1 MTTLQLWYEYAKKEH
16 LLLTP
21 GHLFKLAR
29 PDFEVSESQAPGT
42 KWDNDYVAI
51 KFEDIEEWKDF
62 QETNVNNAMG
72 RIIEEP
78 IDHPDWFLLD
88 RFETWDSKTRIH
100 EEKDIDN
107 WFLDG
112 ATATLNHALNGT
124 RDKLL
129 ANTHNEHARK
139 LKFPY
144 VKDASKVMLPQHAA
158 TDSKRHQK
166 RPNFPVYL
174 PAKSMPRLTPFRDVI
189 YVLGDSARTNTL
201 DPKNFYRNRRSFN
214 DHGKNHLGKMAMYAK
229 GSGTCLAFTMT
240 HIGVTV
246 FRFFIVDGTSRLG
259 VQHRTFP
266 WCPEEGGSD
275 KENLMSGIKAIYV
288 LAVMSLF
295 PEARTI
301 RERSQ
306 LCSVADWPRMR

>member
-21 GHLFKLAR
+21 GHLFKLVR
-29 PDFEVSESQAPGT
+29 PDFEVVESRGPGT
-42 KWDNDYVAI
+42 KWDDDYVDI
-51 KFEDIEEWKDF
+51 DFEDIEEWDDF
-62 QETNVNNAMG
+62 QETNVNNVMS

-78 IDHPDWFLLD
+78 IDHPDWFVLE
-88 RFETWDSKTRIH
+88 RFETLDSKTRICQ
-100 EEKDIDN
+100 EKDMDQ

-112 ATATLNHALNGT
+112 VVPTLNHALNGT

-129 ANTHNEHARK
+129 QNTHNEHARK
-139 LKFPY
+139 IRFPY
-144 VKDASKVMLPQHAA
+144 VKDASKVMLPQYAS
-158 TDSKRHQK
+158 TDNKRHQK

-201 DPKNFYRNRRSFN
+201 NPKSFYLDEMSFRS
-214 DHGKNHLGKMAMYAK
+214 HGKNHLGKMAMYAK

-246 FRFFIVDGTSRLG
+246 FRFFIVDGTSRFG
-259 VQHRTFP
+259 VQYRTFP
-266 WCPEEGGSD
+266 WSPEEGACD

-288 LAVMSLF
+288 LTVMSLF
-295 PEARTI
+295 PEARKI